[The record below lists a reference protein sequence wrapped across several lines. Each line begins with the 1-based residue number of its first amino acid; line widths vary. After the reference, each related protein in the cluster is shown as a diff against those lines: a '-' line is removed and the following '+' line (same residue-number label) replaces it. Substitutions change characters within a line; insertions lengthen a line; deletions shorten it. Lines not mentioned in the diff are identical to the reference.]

1 MPSTMGWWTHSREQD
16 RRIPQILWRTLKGD
30 LPRYAG
36 VMPSHVEGK
45 QDSGELRHLWGGGGH
60 KARVEFRQAK
70 LIFFLL
76 LNISQTRN
84 SQPASQTHQ
93 KHKEEEISQS

>member
-1 MPSTMGWWTHSREQD
+1 MGWWTHSCEQD
-16 RRIPQILWRTLKGD
+16 RCISQILWQILKGD

-36 VMPSHVEGK
+36 VVLSHAEGK
-45 QDSGELRHLWGGGGH
+45 QDSGELRHLLGGGGH

-70 LIFFLL
+70 LLFLL
-76 LNISQTRN
+76 LNVSQTRN